1 MQGELPK
8 WSRPLLHDAGL
19 ALTSHTVCTTP
30 SLSFLTSTRISYQS
44 VVRCRLIY
52 SDVQRPFVFS
62 DISNTRNCNDVEKN
76 SEEQRIHKNSKRG
89 QNENFKQFATVQ
101 KNSKGLK
108 VIHKCS
114 KELEGGRTRWE
125 LVIVW
130 CFFLDLS
137 QFVSFIQ
144 SVRFSFSVMATYPT
158 SLLGGIVWFFVLWF

>member
-1 MQGELPK
+1 M
-8 WSRPLLHDAGL
+8 
-19 ALTSHTVCTTP
+19 
-30 SLSFLTSTRISYQS
+30 
-44 VVRCRLIY
+44 
-52 SDVQRPFVFS
+52 FS

-125 LVIVW
+125 LVIV
-130 CFFLDLS
+130 
-137 QFVSFIQ
+137 
-144 SVRFSFSVMATYPT
+144 
-158 SLLGGIVWFFVLWF
+158 